1 MVIFIN
7 FDSLLTSPQCP
18 PPGACKRE
26 ITLVCLFS
34 FNLFIIIMEDTLA
47 LMRFSP
53 RATIDQLVWHKMWA
67 LLKGL
72 HEK

>member
-7 FDSLLTSPQCP
+7 FNSLLTFPQCL
-18 PPGACKRE
+18 PPGAGKKE

-34 FNLFIIIMEDTLA
+34 FNLFTKIMQDTLA

-53 RATIDQLVWHKMWA
+53 RATIDQLIWHKMCA